1 MVKPFLR
8 YLRRHAIGGYCSDA
22 FPEWLITIKD
32 EPTGVRVE
40 LRRRLASVHPEV
52 SLLLRDSDDDTTVGD
67 LLDAFRTV
75 VNEKEKAPLDKK
87 GSTSEHEG
95 VKGGD

>member
-22 FPEWLITIKD
+22 FPDWLVTIKD
-32 EPTGVRVE
+32 ESDGVRVE

-52 SLLLRDSDDDTTVGD
+52 SLLLRDRDDNVIVGT

-75 VNEKEKAPLDKK
+75 VNEKEKAPLDKN
-87 GSTSEHEG
+87 GSSSEHGG